1 MTYNEFFNSLSKG
14 TKYETGVSFKRLNPL
29 PIDPD
34 ACFENEAAFTTYLSG
49 GTAYPTQVIC
59 IKEDSGLVY
68 YYLDLDES
76 GNLVKKPFVADA
88 DIGINFV
95 NLTSADL
102 NTSKTEFLD
111 KDYILKSNTIYQYS
125 GENLSNDAALK
136 IEALESNC
144 IGNVSFSQPGSFY
157 FIFNTPVSNTD
168 TGTTTFYNCDFNV
181 LLSLYGDT
189 GFYGASLYRSRIGLV
204 ANENTIPTTFK
215 FLVVESDLSIDIK
228 AGQSNLSSTNPIT
241 IAKAERSKIF
251 ISNNYSG
258 QTVKVLFGVGTHDCD
273 IYIKGA
279 VDIDLTNATE
289 ASDIRVHNLNH
300 ADGAFLLQIGGD
312 TQMDGTQAKV
322 DWAANTVGGFKAE
335 VEYPLYNYK
344 KAKPNAVKLP
354 KVRTFTLVGEAANNT
369 YEETYDSPEVE
380 VTTGKITFY
389 SNLEAQMLV
398 LIY

>member
-49 GTAYPTQVIC
+49 GTAYPTQIVC

-76 GNLVKKPFVADA
+76 GNLVKKPFVADT
-88 DIGINFV
+88 DIGVEFV
-95 NLTSADL
+95 NLTPADL
-102 NTSKTEFLD
+102 TASKNEFLD
-111 KDYILKSNTIYQYS
+111 KDYVLKSNTVYQYN
-125 GENLSNDAALK
+125 GENLGNDVSLK
-136 IEALESNC
+136 IESLESNC
-144 IGNVSFSQPGSFY
+144 IGNVSFIQPGSFY
-157 FIFNTPVSNTD
+157 FIFNTAISNTS

-189 GFYGASLYRSRIGLV
+189 GFYGASLYRSKIGLV
-204 ANENTIPTTFK
+204 ANENTVPTTFK
-215 FLVVESDLSIDIK
+215 FSVVESDLSIDIK

-241 IAKAERSKIF
+241 IEKAEKSKIF
-251 ISNNYSG
+251 VSNNSG
-258 QTVKVLFGVGTHDCD
+258 QTIKVSFEAGIHDCD
-273 IYIKGA
+273 VYLKGS
-279 VDIDLTNATE
+279 VDVDLSKVNQ

-300 ADGAFLLQIGGD
+300 EDGAFLLQIGGTSEVSGVQD
-312 TQMDGTQAKV
+312 KIEWVTNAT
-322 DWAANTVGGFKAE
+322 GGFKAE
-335 VEYPLYNYK
+335 VEYPLYNYG
-344 KAKPNAVKLP
+344 KAKPNTVKLP
-354 KVRTFTLVGEAANNT
+354 KVRTFTLVGEATNNT